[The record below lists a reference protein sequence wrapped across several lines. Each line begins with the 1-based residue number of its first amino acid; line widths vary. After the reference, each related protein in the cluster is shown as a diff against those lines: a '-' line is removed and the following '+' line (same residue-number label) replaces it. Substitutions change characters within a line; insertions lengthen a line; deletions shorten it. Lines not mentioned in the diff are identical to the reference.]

1 MPRMGEG
8 ESFAGRGQGGP
19 QAAARSAASGLRP
32 LKPPG
37 GRLGLRPKPVPCSD
51 LPSPEMDF
59 YHAIKW
65 TRYLGAA
72 KSRWARR
79 YIAGTGPI

>member
-19 QAAARSAASGLRP
+19 QAAARSAASGRSP

-37 GRLGLRPKPVPCSD
+37 GRLGMRP
-51 LPSPEMDF
+51 E
-59 YHAIKW
+59 
-65 TRYLGAA
+65 
-72 KSRWARR
+72 
-79 YIAGTGPI
+79 AGGIQKA

>member
-37 GRLGLRPKPVPCSD
+37 GRLGLRPEAGGIQKHNRRCKKVC
-51 LPSPEMDF
+51 M
-59 YHAIKW
+59 
-65 TRYLGAA
+65 RA
-72 KSRWARR
+72 KK
-79 YIAGTGPI
+79 

>member
-19 QAAARSAASGLRP
+19 QAATRSAASGLRPLATRSAASGLRP

-37 GRLGLRPKPVPCSD
+37 GRLGLRP
-51 LPSPEMDF
+51 E
-59 YHAIKW
+59 
-65 TRYLGAA
+65 
-72 KSRWARR
+72 
-79 YIAGTGPI
+79 AGGIQKA

>member
-37 GRLGLRPKPVPCSD
+37 GPQAKPPGGRLGLRP
-51 LPSPEMDF
+51 E
-59 YHAIKW
+59 
-65 TRYLGAA
+65 
-72 KSRWARR
+72 
-79 YIAGTGPI
+79 AGGIQKA

>member
-8 ESFAGRGQGGP
+8 EPFAGRGQGGP

-32 LKPPG
+32 QKPPG

-51 LPSPEMDF
+51 LPSLEIDLF
-59 YHAIKW
+59 LTIK
-65 TRYLGAA
+65 
-72 KSRWARR
+72 
-79 YIAGTGPI
+79 

>member
-32 LKPPG
+32 LKH
-37 GRLGLRPKPVPCSD
+37 D
-51 LPSPEMDF
+51 AD
-59 YHAIKW
+59 
-65 TRYLGAA
+65 
-72 KSRWARR
+72 
-79 YIAGTGPI
+79 TGEVLE